1 MPDAPISIDS
11 ERRRIYVCTMYS
23 VRYGASAAWRSK
35 ESDGS
40 IRIVTAHLIS
50 RIPHI
55 PDKTREMD

>member
-1 MPDAPISIDS
+1 MYHVLRPLWSQ
-11 ERRRIYVCTMYS
+11 RRVE
-23 VRYGASAAWRSK
+23 VE

-55 PDKTREMD
+55 PDKTREMDWFDYSNTEL